1 MNRYQLFRALRRHR
15 ILSERRAM
23 NYEQNKAAKFVIWFS
38 ASFTLLYLVFIAVIL
53 SLIANDSRG
62 TTPMEFMFGAAPI
75 ILLLDFSTRFLA
87 QQTPAQIAKPY
98 QLMPIP
104 RYACVDA
111 LIASSM
117 LTGYNFVWFAML
129 VPYAIMSI
137 VFAYGF
143 WLALLFLLMWWLM
156 IMANSQWF
164 LICKTLTTDT
174 LLWWL
179 LPAGVYALMGLPIIL
194 KLGAYKGWEQF
205 FELYGAIGTL
215 TEQGNPLPLIGIV
228 ALLAVL
234 VLTNRRIQY
243 THVRNELIK
252 TEASKKHKVSQMA
265 ALDRFGETG
274 LYLKLELKTI
284 LRNKNPRKS
293 FIMSVALVLVLSLII
308 SMTDIYDNSMYT
320 NFWGL
325 YNYLIFGSIGVMRIM
340 SNEGNYIDGLMIHKE
355 NLLCSFKT
363 KYYLYCIIL
372 LWPFLLMLPTVIAG
386 KWSLY
391 MLVSYGIFTAGFQY
405 FILFQMAIY
414 NRQTLPLNTK
424 FVGKGG
430 LQTNYV
436 QLVAGIG
443 VYLVPMILVSV
454 LQSAFSDTVGYTV
467 MMVIGLA
474 FIATHKW
481 WLRNIYNRWMK
492 RRYDIMAAL
501 RASR

>member
-1 MNRYQLFRALRRHR
+1 M
-15 ILSERRAM
+15 
-23 NYEQNKAAKFVIWFS
+23 
-38 ASFTLLYLVFIAVIL
+38 
-53 SLIANDSRG
+53 
-62 TTPMEFMFGAAPI
+62 
-75 ILLLDFSTRFLA
+75 
-87 QQTPAQIAKPY
+87 
-98 QLMPIP
+98 
-104 RYACVDA
+104 
-111 LIASSM
+111 
-117 LTGYNFVWFAML
+117 
-129 VPYAIMSI
+129 
-137 VFAYGF
+137 
-143 WLALLFLLMWWLM
+143 
-156 IMANSQWF
+156 
-164 LICKTLTTDT
+164 
-174 LLWWL
+174 
-179 LPAGVYALMGLPIIL
+179 
-194 KLGAYKGWEQF
+194 
-205 FELYGAIGTL
+205 
-215 TEQGNPLPLIGIV
+215 PLISIV

-234 VLTNRRIQY
+234 VLINRRIQY

-265 ALDRFGETG
+265 ALDKFGETG

-308 SMTDIYDNSMYT
+308 STTDIYDNSMYT

-372 LWPFLLMLPTVIAG
+372 LWPFLLMLPTGIAG

-391 MLVSYGIFTAGFQY
+391 MLVSYGTFTAGFQY

-454 LQSAFSDTVGYTV
+454 LQSAFSDTVGYTA
-467 MMVIGLA
+467 MMVIGLV

>member
-1 MNRYQLFRALRRHR
+1 
-15 ILSERRAM
+15 
-23 NYEQNKAAKFVIWFS
+23 
-38 ASFTLLYLVFIAVIL
+38 
-53 SLIANDSRG
+53 
-62 TTPMEFMFGAAPI
+62 
-75 ILLLDFSTRFLA
+75 
-87 QQTPAQIAKPY
+87 
-98 QLMPIP
+98 
-104 RYACVDA
+104 
-111 LIASSM
+111 
-117 LTGYNFVWFAML
+117 
-129 VPYAIMSI
+129 
-137 VFAYGF
+137 
-143 WLALLFLLMWWLM
+143 
-156 IMANSQWF
+156 
-164 LICKTLTTDT
+164 
-174 LLWWL
+174 
-179 LPAGVYALMGLPIIL
+179 
-194 KLGAYKGWEQF
+194 
-205 FELYGAIGTL
+205 
-215 TEQGNPLPLIGIV
+215 
-228 ALLAVL
+228 
-234 VLTNRRIQY
+234 
-243 THVRNELIK
+243 
-252 TEASKKHKVSQMA
+252 
-265 ALDRFGETG
+265 
-274 LYLKLELKTI
+274 
-284 LRNKNPRKS
+284 
-293 FIMSVALVLVLSLII
+293 MSVALVLVLSLII
-308 SMTDIYDNSMYT
+308 STTDIYDNSMYT

-391 MLVSYGIFTAGFQY
+391 MLVSYGTFTAGFQY

-454 LQSAFSDTVGYTV
+454 LQSAFSDTVGYTA
-467 MMVIGLA
+467 MMVIGLV